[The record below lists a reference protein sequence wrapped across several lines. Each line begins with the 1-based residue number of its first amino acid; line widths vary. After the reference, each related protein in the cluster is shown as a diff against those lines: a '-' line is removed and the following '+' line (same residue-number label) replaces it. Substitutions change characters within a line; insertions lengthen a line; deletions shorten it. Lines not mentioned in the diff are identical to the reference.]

1 MKKITTIILLIIVF
15 FNPLI
20 GQKKIEIPE
29 NKVVDNF
36 IERLPE
42 NLIKYKLKDFK
53 ESTDSLNIRIW
64 KTHAIFTLNCDTS
77 VSSTYKV
84 HTINENPAIIS
95 KTSFSNNTSQR
106 ILDTMLEYGLMELED
121 EKYRGIDGSYVFIEI
136 STRDKYKIISYWSPR
151 ADRSADNKSV
161 LQIINMINKTID
173 AKGLRKDF
181 LNSLPP
187 GGYRWGMSS
196 IQIDRFLDES
206 IRKTD
211 FYSRAVK
218 RIKSELNI
226 TKRTNHW
233 EYPLIIINDRP
244 AKIASLNQYTESDI
258 EKFEILK
265 PEGPATV
272 LYGTNGRNGV
282 IKLKTK

>member
-1 MKKITTIILLIIVF
+1 MKKVITIILLMIVF
-15 FNPLI
+15 FSPLM
-20 GQKKIEIPE
+20 GQKQIEIPD
-29 NKVVDNF
+29 NKIVENF
-36 IERLPE
+36 IERLPDK
-42 NLIKYKLKDFK
+42 LIKYQLNDLR

-64 KTHAIFTLNCDTS
+64 KTHTIFTVNCDTS

-84 HTINENPAIIS
+84 HTTNENSVIS
-95 KTSFSNNTSQR
+95 KTSFSNNISQSL
-106 ILDTMLEYGLMELED
+106 LDTMLQYGLMELED
-121 EKYRGIDGSYVFIEI
+121 DQYRGIDGSYVFIEI
-136 STRDKYKIISYWSPR
+136 STRNEYKVISYWSPM
-151 ADRSADNKSV
+151 ADRSADNKIV
-161 LQIINMINKTID
+161 LQIIDKINKTID
-173 AKGLRKDF
+173 AKGLINDF

-218 RIKSELNI
+218 RIKSDLNI

-233 EYPLIIINDRP
+233 EYPLITINDRP
-244 AKIASLNQYTESDI
+244 AKIASLNQYTERDI

-265 PEGPATV
+265 PENPATV
-272 LYGTNGRNGV
+272 LYGTNGSNGV
-282 IKLKTK
+282 VKLKTK